1 MNYTIHAYSTALYS
15 TWYFIEE
22 LGILFDAGDGV
33 TSNLL
38 GKTGKIRDVF
48 ISHADRDHLGGLMQ
62 LNQLKGSSN
71 FNIYYPKDAGSF
83 PALQQFLGKFDPQ
96 SQGGLWKPLED
107 QISFGTK
114 TGLSV
119 KAFENKHIDK
129 PGLLKSLSF
138 KVVETKRKIKPEL
151 IGAGSTQIIAMQE
164 EFGYDSIVN
173 TFNTNKLVYS
183 ADTPIFDYSAFDNSE
198 ILIHEATFL
207 SKNDVKSHN
216 TKNKHSS
223 LEEVL
228 EMVAQINV
236 DKLIL
241 GHFSSRYKQHQI
253 DARIQELVKYYGIKI
268 PVYRIPIGKYIND
281 VFENTKS
288 RF

>member
-38 GKTGKIRDVF
+38 GKSGKIRDVF

-62 LNQLKGSSN
+62 LNQLKGGTK

-83 PALQQFLGKFDPQ
+83 PALQNFLGKFDPQ
-96 SQGGLWKPLED
+96 SRGGNWKPLKD
-107 QISFGTK
+107 GDSYGTK

-119 KAFENKHIDK
+119 KGFENKHIDK

-138 KVVETKRKIKPEL
+138 KVIDSKTKLKSEL
-151 IGAGSTQIIAMQE
+151 KGAGSTQIIAMQE
-164 EFGYDSIVN
+164 DLGFDYVFDRIE
-173 TFNTNKLVYS
+173 TTKLIYS
-183 ADTPIFDYSAFDNSE
+183 GDTSIFDYSAFDNCE

-207 SKNDVKSHN
+207 SKDDVKNHN
-216 TKNKHSS
+216 NKNKHSS

-228 EMVAQINV
+228 EMVTNIKV
-236 DKLIL
+236 DKVIL
-241 GHFSSRYKQHQI
+241 GHFSSRYKQHEI
-253 DARIQELVKYYGIKI
+253 DSKIKELVKYYGIKI
-268 PVYRIPIGKYIND
+268 PVFRIPVGKYVND
-281 VFENTKS
+281 VLGSAKNQF
-288 RF
+288 